1 MRLKRL
7 LTLFCFAYR
16 VNSKGRR
23 ILLVDRLTIIVV
35 VYNSMK
41 VLPSFLQRLHK
52 SLAGHKCQIIICDNF
67 SQDGVEDF
75 LRNEWPDVFFLPS
88 SRNEGYGAALNKG
101 ITASKTP
108 FVALM
113 NPDVTVQP
121 GGFEKLAAFLEE
133 RPLAAG
139 VSGVVAHLREC
150 PETFSLE
157 SVFPNNRIPIH
168 LGYATLKSRI
178 LFYSGLRT
186 KFRKY
191 PALVPWSTVA
201 VRDAIAV
208 SRLNGA
214 FGVYRK
220 EALCKI
226 NLFDPRFFLY
236 FEEDDLALRLIKKG
250 YKLYVTDRTIVVHE
264 SGTGSAQSNHPI
276 TDKILLNSQYMF
288 FAKHYSLIYAWLVF
302 FSIWGVL
309 SIVLLFQ
316 TIFRRPTLKN
326 TASLWQWHFL
336 TFLNKGVI
344 PPETIPAGG
353 KKGVEYNWI
362 EFN

>member
-1 MRLKRL
+1 
-7 LTLFCFAYR
+7 
-16 VNSKGRR
+16 
-23 ILLVDRLTIIVV
+23 
-35 VYNSMK
+35 MK
-41 VLPSFLQRLHK
+41 VLPSFLQRLHE

-75 LRNEWPDVFFLPS
+75 LRNEWPDVFFLSS

-121 GGFEKLAAFLEE
+121 GGFEKLVALLEE

-157 SVFPNNRIPIH
+157 RVFPNNSIPVH
-168 LGYATLKSRI
+168 LGYTTLKSRI

-186 KFRKY
+186 KFPLY
-191 PALVPWSTVA
+191 SALVPWSTVA

-220 EALCKI
+220 EALCEI

-236 FEEDDLALRLIKKG
+236 FEEDDLALRLTKKG
-250 YKLYVTDRTIVVHE
+250 YKLYVTNRTLVVHE
-264 SGTGSAQSNHPI
+264 SGTGSSQSNHPI
-276 TDKILLNSQYMF
+276 TDRILLNSQYMF
-288 FAKHYSLIYAWLVF
+288 FAKHYGIVYAWLAF

-309 SIVLLFQ
+309 SIVLFFQ
-316 TIFRRPTLKN
+316 TIFRRSSRKN
-326 TASLWQWHFL
+326 TAFLWQWHFL
-336 TFLNKGVI
+336 SLLNRGEV
-344 PPETIPAGG
+344 PPGTIPGDG
-353 KKGVEYNWI
+353 KKNVDYNWV
-362 EFN
+362 NSNRNN